1 MSVVK
6 AMQPQLALAKLRELL
21 VEGARFSDDLEVISS
36 YLEEGADAAA
46 VLAVSMPHNAEEVE
60 AVMEIARHHRLS
72 VYTPQ
77 PWGLAPGRT
86 GIIMDMR
93 EMNKVSLVDTR
104 ALIAVV
110 EPGVTWE
117 QLLPEVREAGLSIA
131 LPACAR
137 SPYVL
142 ENAMQRGI
150 VTSACRFGNKQLSNF
165 HAVLADGRNYRSGSH
180 ALPTATVNWREDGG
194 PNLSRVFLGSHNSM
208 GLPVRGYIYLFPPTE
223 ARKVTVKSFP
233 KREGALEY
241 VRLVAR
247 QEVGT
252 EVVVLD
258 EARLERLAGASSGG
272 AWTAVITLDGPA
284 ELVEH
289 WAKRLDRMAREQG
302 GKAAPAKAA
311 QALEEALENPWYATP
326 QSFSFYTTL
335 DRVGEFDALVAK
347 ALGKKGELARTI
359 IPVKHGA
366 SAYLQFDLEPEAAA
380 GRKAILD
387 LLPKLAD
394 KGAFFDNPTGSLA
407 AHIFSKQPAYFD
419 LLKLA
424 KGIMDPEGMLNP
436 GVLGEVA

>member
-21 VEGARFSDDLEVISS
+21 VEGARFADGAEAVST

-46 VLAVSMPHNAEEVE
+46 ALAVVKPHSEEEVE
-60 AVMEIARHHRLS
+60 AVVEIAHRHRMA

-77 PWGLAPGRT
+77 PWGLAPARP
-86 GIIMDMR
+86 GIIMDFR
-93 EMNKVSLVDTR
+93 EMDEIIALDARNLV
-104 ALIAVV
+104 AVV

-117 QLLPEVREAGLSIA
+117 RLLPAVREAGLSA
-131 LPACAR
+131 AVPACAH
-137 SPYVL
+137 SPSVL
-142 ENAMQRGI
+142 DHAMQRGI

-165 HAVLADGRNYRSGSH
+165 HAVLADGRRYRSGSH

-194 PNLSRVFLGSHNSM
+194 PNLSRVFQGSHNSM
-208 GLPVRGYIYLFPPTE
+208 GLPVRGYIYLYPPTE
-223 ARKVTVKSFP
+223 ARKLVVKAFP

-252 EVVVLD
+252 EVVVMD
-258 EARLERLAGASSGG
+258 EARLDALAGASSGG
-272 AWTAVITLDGPA
+272 AWTAAISLDGPA

-289 WAKRLDRMAREQG
+289 WAKRLDRIAREQG

-311 QALEEALENPWYATP
+311 QALEKALEEPWYALPLT
-326 QSFSFYTTL
+326 FSFYTTL
-335 DRVGEFDALVAK
+335 DRVAEFDALATK
-347 ALGKKGELARTI
+347 ALGKKGGLARTI

-366 SAYLQFDLEPEAAA
+366 SVFLRFDPEGDAAA
-380 GRKAILD
+380 GRKAVRD

-394 KGAFFDNPTGSLA
+394 KGAFFDSPTGSLA
-407 AHIFSKQPAYFD
+407 SHIFGKQPAYFD
-419 LLKLA
+419 LLKLT
-424 KGIMDPEGMLNP
+424 KGILDPEGILNP